1 MDQFFEFWKLQ
12 RKLITEKNEFGF
24 RPNDVGPVTMGRR
37 LSSSKAGYDIYQN
50 LVYPKGAY
58 ILHMVRMMMWT
69 PKDGD
74 ARFKDTMHDFVES
87 HRLQPATT
95 EDFKAA
101 VERHMSQ
108 QMDLDGNHRMDWFFN
123 QYVYGIDL
131 PAYHFEGQATQ
142 NGDATSLHIKLIQS
156 GVSDKFK
163 MLVPLYLELTDGKII
178 RLGAINI
185 TGNKTI
191 DQTVQLG
198 KLPAPV
204 KRVSINHYYDVLSIE
219 N

>member
-1 MDQFFEFWKLQ
+1 
-12 RKLITEKNEFGF
+12 
-24 RPNDVGPVTMGRR
+24 
-37 LSSSKAGYDIYQN
+37 
-50 LVYPKGAY
+50 
-58 ILHMVRMMMWT
+58 
-69 PKDGD
+69 
-74 ARFKDTMHDFVES
+74 
-87 HRLQPATT
+87 
-95 EDFKAA
+95 
-101 VERHMSQ
+101 
-108 QMDLDGNHRMDWFFN
+108 MDLDGNHRMDWFFN
-123 QYVYGIDL
+123 QYVYGTDL

-178 RLGAINI
+178 RLGSINI

-191 DQTVQLG
+191 DQTVNLG

-204 KRVSINHYYDVLSIE
+204 KRVSINYYYDVLSTE